1 MNDLTTADKQY
12 LENALRMSNGY
23 VLNFSDKTFKEFFQ
37 NDLHIDIYDDKYAIN
52 GTSKAN
58 RLRAFFQ
65 LENNQLVGK
74 AIICL
79 SGCIRN
85 MELLGANVIFSK
97 GVMEIGQRLMNTPSK
112 NIEQIQHKQNIN
124 TTNKAIIEIHPDI
137 FNHIKDC
144 IENEDYYHAVE
155 EAYKVVIEKL
165 RDITSEEQ
173 ASKAFNSENYN
184 KIFKKKAENQAEQD
198 YFEGIKF
205 SCMAIQNFRN
215 NIVHSLSKKIDK
227 NIAMHYISLASLA
240 YSLIITNSID

>member
-1 MNDLTTADKQY
+1 MSDLATADKQY

-37 NDLHIDIYDDKYAIN
+37 NDLNIDIYDDKYAIN

-58 RLRAFFQ
+58 RLRTFFL

-85 MELLGANVIFSK
+85 MELFGTNVIFSK
-97 GVMEIGQRLMNTPSK
+97 GVMEIGQRLMNTPSE
-112 NIEQIQHKQNIN
+112 NSGQTQYKQNIN
-124 TTNKAIIEIHPDI
+124 PTNKAIIEIHPDI

-165 RDITSEEQ
+165 RDITGEEQ
-173 ASKAFNSENYN
+173 ASKAFSNENYN
-184 KIFKKKAENQAEQD
+184 KIFKKKVENQAEKD

-215 NIVHSLSKKIDK
+215 NIVHSLSKKMDK

-240 YSLIITNSID
+240 YSLIIKNFID